1 MTTITALPVGDT
13 DLILDRAANYLAR
26 HGWIPTG
33 LYDIHDRCTRK
44 CLCHITGTY
53 PASILGAIRYA
64 VFAAP
69 RWYLDTS
76 TPDDRHAYTAAVEW
90 LNTYLI
96 AIGHAGQHASVFDWQ
111 TRPGRT
117 RTDVCDALHAAATAY
132 RHHRTR
138 RAA

>member
-1 MTTITALPVGDT
+1 MTIFALPLGDT
-13 DLILDRAANYLAR
+13 DQALRQAARYLDQ
-26 HGWIPTG
+26 HGWTPTV
-33 LYDIHDRCTRK
+33 LYDVHSGCPLKCRC
-44 CLCHITGTY
+44 HYTGTY
-53 PASILGAIRYA
+53 PASILGAIRVG
-64 VFAAP
+64 VFGQP
-69 RWYLDTS
+69 RWYLDTA
-76 TPDDRHAYTAAVEW
+76 TDTDRHAYTTAVDW